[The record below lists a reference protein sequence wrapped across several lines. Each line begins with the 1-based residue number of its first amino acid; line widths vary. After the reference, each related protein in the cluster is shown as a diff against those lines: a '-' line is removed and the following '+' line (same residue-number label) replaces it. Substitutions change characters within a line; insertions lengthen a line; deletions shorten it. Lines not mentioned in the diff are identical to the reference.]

1 MLSIILE
8 GIIVGVTLSI
18 LIGPVFFQLIQAT
31 IENGV
36 RAGLIY
42 ASGIWL
48 SDIIFIFLTI
58 FACSQ
63 ISQFEKDFHHGL
75 NIASSLL
82 LIGFGIVNFIQKP
95 KILTEQNNNYTLQS
109 GIYFVSGFVVNSIN
123 PATTLIWIAL
133 ASRLQIM
140 KINTTALIT
149 AYFLSIWL
157 TIALFDLLK
166 IAFAKKLKSNLNQQ
180 NLSLLNKIIGGTL
193 CACGIFLIL
202 KMLY

>member
-8 GIIVGVTLSI
+8 GVVIGVTLSI

-48 SDIIFIFLTI
+48 SDFIFILLSI
-58 FACSQ
+58 LACSQ
-63 ISQFEKDFHHGL
+63 ISQFEKDFHYGL
-75 NIASSLL
+75 GIASSLV
-82 LIGFGIVNFIQKP
+82 LIGFGISNFVLTP
-95 KILTEQNNNYTLQS
+95 KIASTSDLKQTLQS

-133 ASRLQIM
+133 ASRQQ
-140 KINTTALIT
+140 LIKVNNILLT
-149 AYFLSIWL
+149 IVFFSSIWL
-157 TIALFDLLK
+157 TILLFDLLK
-166 IAFAKKLKSNLNQQ
+166 IAFAKKLKSTLNQK
-180 NLSLLNKIIGGTL
+180 NLRLLNKIIGAIL
-193 CACGIFLIL
+193 CFCGVLLII
-202 KMLY
+202 KMFY